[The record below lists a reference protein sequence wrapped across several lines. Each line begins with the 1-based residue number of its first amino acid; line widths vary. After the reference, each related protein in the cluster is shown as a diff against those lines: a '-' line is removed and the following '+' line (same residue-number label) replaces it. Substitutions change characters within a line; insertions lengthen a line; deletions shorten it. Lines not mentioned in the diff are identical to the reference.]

1 MLRCGEEGTLLWFI
15 YYLKGGGRK
24 KLKKRDG
31 RKGGKFRTGHN
42 HFRSVT
48 MAPLNLLRDC
58 HFCSS
63 ADEDSSEIQFY
74 LVFQPVG
81 TSELVPF
88 IPVQILSFSL
98 PLYRFPDPVA
108 PLHQPD
114 DPPRSVFAL
123 LLFATC
129 TLQVVYKEKRI
140 NMVECKIKFIPLQI
154 SVISLTSRDSYIF
167 VAAANPRDFDVFS
180 DNWRRY

>member
-1 MLRCGEEGTLLWFI
+1 
-15 YYLKGGGRK
+15 
-24 KLKKRDG
+24 
-31 RKGGKFRTGHN
+31 
-42 HFRSVT
+42 

-58 HFCSS
+58 HFCAS

-88 IPVQILSFSL
+88 IPADLILSLSVV
-98 PLYRFPDPVA
+98 RFPDPVA
-108 PLHQPD
+108 PLHLPGRSPLGLRVTSVRNLHFSLLQPG
-114 DPPRSVFAL
+114 RKNQA
-123 LLFATC
+123 
-129 TLQVVYKEKRI
+129 VYKEKRI

-167 VAAANPRDFDVFS
+167 VAIANPCDFDVFS
-180 DNWRRY
+180 NN